1 MNEKSVKK
9 QTFLEGA
16 AILTIATIAVK
27 ILGFLFKV
35 PLKGILGADGFG
47 YFNTAYDVYNVLLM
61 YREILPGK
69 E

>member
-47 YFNTAYDVYNVLLM
+47 
-61 YREILPGK
+61 
-69 E
+69 